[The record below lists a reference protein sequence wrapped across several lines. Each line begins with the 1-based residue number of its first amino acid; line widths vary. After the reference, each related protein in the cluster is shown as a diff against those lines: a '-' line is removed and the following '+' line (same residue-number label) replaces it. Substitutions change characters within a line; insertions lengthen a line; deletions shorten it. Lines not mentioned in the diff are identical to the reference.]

1 MRTRTPS
8 TFAFPT
14 PTRAR
19 TPEPRPEQA
28 LLNSWASL
36 LLGGRAK
43 HALPAAEAVVRGA
56 LDELGKRWL
65 HLAETTEAAYG
76 YGKLRLRSGESHDGY
91 FRDGMRT
98 GPGLWQRRRAGA
110 PPRRAGATT
119 PTGEEAGSEEGGEAE
134 GEVGAG
140 GASAAVLFAAEV
152 AAGAAD
158 YGPGAEGAG
167 EAARSAWNPTPGT
180 GRTGFQPVPPN
191 NYPFYSEEEKY
202 KPIIFKDGGQY
213 ADWRPL
219 YQPTPEQEE
228 ADRRAAYESGVP
240 HGYLPKG
247 DKYRGT
253 PTVRLQVRSELHSDA
268 EYGAT
273 VDRDGKHSGGPF
285 EIEVSTKMTVEDLRN
300 VIRDKGGIIP
310 ALQRLSYAGKQF
322 HDSKRTLEH
331 YGVAYWSK
339 KFPHWPLTITRH

>member
-1 MRTRTPS
+1 M
-8 TFAFPT
+8 A
-14 PTRAR
+14 RA
-19 TPEPRPEQA
+19 
-28 LLNSWASL
+28 
-36 LLGGRAK
+36 
-43 HALPAAEAVVRGA
+43 AA
-56 LDELGKRWL
+56 W
-65 HLAETTEAAYG
+65 
-76 YGKLRLRSGESHDGY
+76 S
-91 FRDGMRT
+91 
-98 GPGLWQRRRAGA
+98 
-110 PPRRAGATT
+110 
-119 PTGEEAGSEEGGEAE
+119 
-134 GEVGAG
+134 
-140 GASAAVLFAAEV
+140 AAEV

-273 VDRDGKHSGGPF
+273 VDR
-285 EIEVSTKMTVEDLRN
+285 
-300 VIRDKGGIIP
+300 
-310 ALQRLSYAGKQF
+310 AGKQF

-339 KFPHWPLTITRH
+339 KFPHWPLTITRHWRGRRRGARRRWRRGRR